1 MADLNPFDL
10 LCDDDNDDP
19 SKLIA
24 IHQQKVDPAK
34 KASAPAAKKQPAK
47 LPTKPPPP
55 TQAGELKLSFFCFF
69 LVSVF
74 MDTTRSYYVLD
85 VCI

>member
-10 LCDDDNDDP
+10 LGDDDNDDP

-34 KASAPAAKKQPAK
+34 RASAPAAPAAKKQPAK

-55 TQAGELKLSFFCFF
+55 TQAGELQSAIYVL
-69 LVSVF
+69 F
-74 MDTTRSYYVLD
+74 MDTTQSYY
-85 VCI
+85 